1 MLDFIFQLKKRI
13 FKMIK
18 RLFLGTTEVNFINVG
33 KTFYKFFIVEV
44 ILFVSVITLSLF
56 GLLNVNLSVDFT
68 GGTTYQ
74 LDAEYTDTDIE
85 EVMSSNLLDV
95 SRYQTFDN
103 SNSIIFR
110 ATENTQEKE
119 TEFLFYLSN
128 KFQVPDEEID
138 FQRVGPTFGEEI
150 TEKGL
155 QALIIFLSLV
165 VLLISYR
172 YEFKYSLIALVALTH
187 DLLLVFCIYV
197 LLGLEITPSTVIALL
212 TILGYSL
219 YDTVILFD
227 KLKDSIKTSKFSY
240 LSVESLNKTFNEVL
254 MRSLNTSIT
263 SAIPIASI
271 LFLGNYLGLSGTLT
285 DFALPLF
292 IGILSGTYSSI
303 FVTVPFLSKIINN

>member
-1 MLDFIFQLKKRI
+1 MIKKLFIGSTDIDFLKVGKLFYRIFIIEAVIFIAVFIF
-13 FKMIK
+13 
-18 RLFLGTTEVNFINVG
+18 
-33 KTFYKFFIVEV
+33 
-44 ILFVSVITLSLF
+44 SLT
-56 GLLNVNLSVDFT
+56 GILNVNLSVDFT

-74 LDAEYTDTDIE
+74 FEANYDGTDIDD
-85 EVMSSNLLDV
+85 VMASTILDV
-95 SRYQTFDN
+95 SRYQTFEN
-103 SNSIIFR
+103 SNSRIFR
-110 ATENTQEKE
+110 ATENTQDKE

-128 KFQVPDEEID
+128 KFDIPDADID
-138 FQRVGPTFGEEI
+138 FQRVGPTFGNEI
-150 TEKGL
+150 TTKGI
-155 QALIIFLSLV
+155 QALIIFLTLV

-172 YEFKYSLIALVALTH
+172 YEFKYSLIALIALTH
-187 DLLLVFCIYV
+187 DLLLVFSIYV

-227 KLKDSIKTSKFSY
+227 KLNDSIKSSKYSY
-240 LSVESLNKTFNEVL
+240 LSEGSLNKTFNEVL

-271 LFLGNYLGLSGTLT
+271 LFLGNYLGLSGTLS

-303 FVTVPFLSKIINN
+303 FVTVPFLAKIINK

>member
-1 MLDFIFQLKKRI
+1 
-13 FKMIK
+13 MIK

-44 ILFVSVITLSLF
+44 ILFVSVITLSLL
-56 GLLNVNLSVDFT
+56 GVLNVNLSVDFT

-85 EVMSSNLLDV
+85 EVMNSNLLDV

-165 VLLISYR
+165 VLLIYYR

>member
-1 MLDFIFQLKKRI
+1 
-13 FKMIK
+13 MIK

-44 ILFVSVITLSLF
+44 ILFVSVITLSLL
-56 GLLNVNLSVDFT
+56 GVLNVNLSVDFT

-85 EVMSSNLLDV
+85 EVMNSNLLDV

-285 DFALPLF
+285 DFASPSIYRYSFWYLQFNFCNSTIF
-292 IGILSGTYSSI
+292 I
-303 FVTVPFLSKIINN
+303 KDN

>member
-1 MLDFIFQLKKRI
+1 MIKKLFIGSTDIDFLKVGKLFYRIFIIEALIFIAVFIF
-13 FKMIK
+13 
-18 RLFLGTTEVNFINVG
+18 
-33 KTFYKFFIVEV
+33 
-44 ILFVSVITLSLF
+44 SLT
-56 GLLNVNLSVDFT
+56 GILNVNLSVDFT

-74 LDAEYTDTDIE
+74 FESNYDDTDID
-85 EVMSSNLLDV
+85 EVMASTILDV
-95 SRYQTFDN
+95 SRYQTFEN
-103 SNSIIFR
+103 SNSLIFR
-110 ATENTQEKE
+110 ATENTQDKE

-128 KFQVPDEEID
+128 KFDIPDADID
-138 FQRVGPTFGEEI
+138 FQRVGPTFGDEI
-150 TEKGL
+150 TTKGL
-155 QALIIFLSLV
+155 QALIIFLTLV

-172 YEFKYSLIALVALTH
+172 YEFKYSLIALIALTH
-187 DLLLVFCIYV
+187 DLLLVFSIYV

-227 KLKDSIKTSKFSY
+227 KLNDSIKSSKYSY
-240 LSVESLNKTFNEVL
+240 LTDGSLNKTFNEVL

-271 LFLGNYLGLSGTLT
+271 LFLGNYLGLSGTLS

-303 FVTVPFLSKIINN
+303 FVTVPFLAKIINK

>member
-1 MLDFIFQLKKRI
+1 MIKELFIGSTNIDFLKVGKLFYRIFIIEAVIFIAVFIF
-13 FKMIK
+13 
-18 RLFLGTTEVNFINVG
+18 
-33 KTFYKFFIVEV
+33 
-44 ILFVSVITLSLF
+44 SLT
-56 GLLNVNLSVDFT
+56 GILNVNLSVDFT

-74 LDAEYTDTDIE
+74 FEASYDDTDIDD
-85 EVMSSNLLDV
+85 VMASTILDV
-95 SRYQTFDN
+95 SRYQTFEN
-103 SNSIIFR
+103 SNSLIFR
-110 ATENTQEKE
+110 ATENTQDKE

-128 KFQVPDEEID
+128 KFDIPDADID
-138 FQRVGPTFGEEI
+138 FQRVGPTFGNEI
-150 TEKGL
+150 TTRGI
-155 QALIIFLSLV
+155 QALIIFLTLV

-172 YEFKYSLIALVALTH
+172 YEFKYSLIALIALTH
-187 DLLLVFCIYV
+187 DLLLVFSIYV

-227 KLKDSIKTSKFSY
+227 KLNDSIKSSKYSY
-240 LSVESLNKTFNEVL
+240 LSEGSLNKTFNEVL

-271 LFLGNYLGLSGTLT
+271 LFLGNYLGLSGTLS

-303 FVTVPFLSKIINN
+303 FVTVPFLAKIINK

>member
-1 MLDFIFQLKKRI
+1 MIKELFIGSTNIDFLKAGKLFYRIFIIEAVIFIAVFIF
-13 FKMIK
+13 
-18 RLFLGTTEVNFINVG
+18 
-33 KTFYKFFIVEV
+33 
-44 ILFVSVITLSLF
+44 SLT
-56 GLLNVNLSVDFT
+56 GILNVNLSVDFT

-74 LDAEYTDTDIE
+74 FEASYDDTDIDD
-85 EVMSSNLLDV
+85 VMASTILDV
-95 SRYQTFDN
+95 SRYQTFEN
-103 SNSIIFR
+103 SNSLIFR
-110 ATENTQEKE
+110 ATENTQDKE

-128 KFQVPDEEID
+128 KFNIPDADID
-138 FQRVGPTFGEEI
+138 FQRVGPTFGNEI
-150 TEKGL
+150 TTKGI
-155 QALIIFLSLV
+155 QALIIFLTLV

-172 YEFKYSLIALVALTH
+172 YEFKYSLIALIALTH
-187 DLLLVFCIYV
+187 DLLLVFSIYV

-227 KLKDSIKTSKFSY
+227 KLNDSIKSSKYSY
-240 LSVESLNKTFNEVL
+240 LSEGSLNKTFNEVL

-271 LFLGNYLGLSGTLT
+271 LFLGNYLGLSGTLS

-303 FVTVPFLSKIINN
+303 FVTVPFLAKIINK

>member
-1 MLDFIFQLKKRI
+1 MIKKLFIGSTDIDFLKVGKLFYRIFIIEALIFIAVFIF
-13 FKMIK
+13 
-18 RLFLGTTEVNFINVG
+18 
-33 KTFYKFFIVEV
+33 
-44 ILFVSVITLSLF
+44 SLT
-56 GLLNVNLSVDFT
+56 GILNVNLSVDFT

-74 LDAEYTDTDIE
+74 FEANYDDTDID
-85 EVMSSNLLDV
+85 EVMASTILDV
-95 SRYQTFDN
+95 SRYQTFE
-103 SNSIIFR
+103 NSISLIFR
-110 ATENTQEKE
+110 ATENTQDKE

-128 KFQVPDEEID
+128 KFDIPDADID
-138 FQRVGPTFGEEI
+138 FQRVGPTFGDEI
-150 TEKGL
+150 TTKGL
-155 QALIIFLSLV
+155 QALIIFLTLV

-172 YEFKYSLIALVALTH
+172 YEFKYSLIALIALTH
-187 DLLLVFCIYV
+187 DLLLVFSIYV

-227 KLKDSIKTSKFSY
+227 KLNDSIKSSKYSY
-240 LSVESLNKTFNEVL
+240 LTDGSLNKTFNEVL

-271 LFLGNYLGLSGTLT
+271 LFLGNYLGLSGTLS

-303 FVTVPFLSKIINN
+303 FVTVPFLAKIINK

>member
-1 MLDFIFQLKKRI
+1 MIKKLFIGSTDIDFLKVGKLFYRIFITEALIFIAVFIFSLT
-13 FKMIK
+13 
-18 RLFLGTTEVNFINVG
+18 GT
-33 KTFYKFFIVEV
+33 
-44 ILFVSVITLSLF
+44 
-56 GLLNVNLSVDFT
+56 LNVNLSVDFT

-74 LDAEYTDTDIE
+74 FEANYDEADID
-85 EVMSSNLLDV
+85 EVMASTILDV
-95 SRYQTFDN
+95 SRYQTFEN
-103 SNSIIFR
+103 SNSLIFR
-110 ATENTQEKE
+110 ATENTQDKE

-128 KFQVPDEEID
+128 KFDIPDAEID
-138 FQRVGPTFGEEI
+138 FQRVGPTFGDEI
-150 TEKGL
+150 TTKGI
-155 QALIIFLSLV
+155 QALIIFLTLV

-172 YEFKYSLIALVALTH
+172 YEFKYSLIALIALTH
-187 DLLLVFCIYV
+187 DLLLVFSIYV

-227 KLKDSIKTSKFSY
+227 KLNDSIKSSKYSY
-240 LSVESLNKTFNEVL
+240 LSEGSLNKTFNEVL

-271 LFLGNYLGLSGTLT
+271 LFLGNYLGLSGTLS

-303 FVTVPFLSKIINN
+303 FVTVPFLAKIINK